1 MDLPEV
7 QAYRKNDH
15 NYFFPRMTYE
25 DPSYW
30 CMDRGLLI
38 RKDWLDNL
46 GLEMPTNAEELL
58 EVMRAFTEDDPNGSG
73 AADTIGF
80 AYNDVFPTSQQIA
93 CFGYTDNRWVKM
105 EDGNWKQPVFEEV
118 TLPLI
123 DFLRTAYKNGWM
135 DQDFAFPRLWR
146 LPGAVRSRP
155 HRHTRQA
162 EFAQAHQDHIRSV
175 GSRTA

>member
-1 MDLPEV
+1 M

-105 EDGNWKQPVFEEV
+105 EDGNWKQPVFEEGYSAAHR
-118 TLPLI
+118 LPAHRLQERL
-123 DFLRTAYKNGWM
+123 DGSGLRV
-135 DQDFAFPRLWR
+135 PRLWR
-146 LPGAVRSRP
+146 TARSCSQP
-155 HRHTRQA
+155 A
-162 EFAQAHQDHIRSV
+162 A
-175 GSRTA
+175 